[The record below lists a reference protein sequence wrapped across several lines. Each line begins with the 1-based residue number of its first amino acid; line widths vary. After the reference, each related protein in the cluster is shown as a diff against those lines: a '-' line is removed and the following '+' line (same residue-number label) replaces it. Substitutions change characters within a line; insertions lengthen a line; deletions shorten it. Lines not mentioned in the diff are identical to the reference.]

1 MNPLPSFYTPD
12 EVAASLRV
20 TRRTVYNWLA
30 SGALTGARTGG
41 VWRISQ
47 MQIDAFLSSVGRVAP
62 PPEPEPS
69 VSKSAGRGKKGRR
82 H

>member
-1 MNPLPSFYTPD
+1 MKPLPSFYTSN

-30 SGALTGARTGG
+30 SGALTGARIGG

-47 MQIDAFLSSVGRVAP
+47 MQIDAFLSSTGRVAP

-69 VSKSAGRGKKGRR
+69 PVSPPPKKKGRR
-82 H
+82 R